1 MELDSNPSVKCSYA
15 FHQTGGKALGFY
27 CFIFF
32 LVVCNQNIFFIS
44 AVSPS
49 PTFWAGTNS
58 GAIYVFAL
66 HVPDY
71 SMRQTQEVNSVL
83 GK

>member
-1 MELDSNPSVKCSYA
+1 MLNVHTLSTRLEVKLLV
-15 FHQTGGKALGFY
+15 FIV
-27 CFIFF
+27 IFF
-32 LVVCNQNIFFIS
+32 LLVVCNQNIFFIS